1 MSVLD
6 SLEPQ
11 HLQRL
16 PVFPLPG
23 VVFFPN
29 TLLPLHVFE
38 PRYRALTTHCLEDD
52 WPMAVA
58 LIRPGHE
65 REQAGDPP
73 VEAIAGVGRIVH
85 VRRHPNGRF
94 DIVLEGVA
102 RVRLE
107 ELPRETPYRLARAEI
122 VADRLPDDPAEVR
135 RHIETLRSLVDG
147 LRSLAPG
154 AARVLMRQIA
164 FDRGPGAIADT
175 SAASLF
181 VDPVARQRLLATER
195 VDERLARVV
204 RRLGELIAESASEGT
219 PCQ

>member
-1 MSVLD
+1 MSVRD

-11 HLQRL
+11 HLRRL

-38 PRYRALTTHCLEDD
+38 PRYRALTTRCLEED

-73 VEAIAGVGRIVH
+73 IEPVAGAGRIVH
-85 VRRHPNGRF
+85 VRRHPNGRY
-94 DIVLEGVA
+94 DIVLEGVE

-107 ELPRETPYRLARAEI
+107 ELPRDTPYRVARAEVI
-122 VADRLPDDPAEVR
+122 PDQLPSDEAEVR
-135 RHIETLRSLVDG
+135 RHIETLRTLVEG
-147 LRSLAPG
+147 LRGLAPG
-154 AARVLMRQIA
+154 AARVLLRQIA
-164 FDRGPGAIADT
+164 FDRGPGPIADT

-181 VDPVARQRLLATER
+181 VDPVARQRLLETER

-204 RRLGELIAESASEGT
+204 RRLSELIAESAAEDT
-219 PCQ
+219 PSQ